1 MRTIRI
7 IALACAVVAG
17 ACTKSPEPATKGVQ
31 AAAAK
36 PAAIAWVNPQTTADV
51 DAAFLAA
58 KSGRKPV
65 FLFWTAAW
73 CPPCNH
79 VKSTIFT
86 RNEFIAKSASFVP
99 VYIDGDTPSGQAL
112 GKRFNVSG
120 YPTMVLLSADGN
132 EVTRL
137 EGAIEPAKYMQLL
150 DYGLAGGASA
160 RQLLDAALAGKPL
173 AEADWR
179 LLAYYSW
186 GTDDEQLVPEKDVPA
201 TLLRLAQACPPA
213 QRESSSRLVLQALSA
228 IATAKDVA
236 KPAFD
241 RTDALASIKSMLA
254 RPELVREH
262 YDQLAFSG
270 DDIVGAITAPKSN
283 ERAELLSTWTAA
295 LATLANDTTLSHA
308 GRVWATNGKVAL
320 ARLDSKAAPLPAAL
334 IDEVRAQA
342 ARADREST
350 DVNER
355 QAVIYSA
362 GSMLARAGLLDES
375 DALMTRELKRSHSP
389 YYYMLALA
397 SNAKKRNTPAG
408 NAAAIDW
415 ARQGYEASVGPA
427 TRLEWG
433 ASYVRYLIDLAPHDA
448 EQIEKAAASVVGELR
463 ADPGAFSGRSKRT
476 LERMSARLNAWNKNG
491 AHDAALSR
499 LNAKAVLICVPA
511 SADNAD
517 RAVCENLFKPQRA

>member
-1 MRTIRI
+1 MILMRMLVLLAIGA
-7 IALACAVVAG
+7 IAASCS
-17 ACTKSPEPATKGVQ
+17 KSPQQEVQKIGAT
-31 AAAAK
+31 APLSITWIK
-36 PAAIAWVNPQTTADV
+36 PTATADV
-51 DAAFLAA
+51 DAAFATA
-58 KSGRKPV
+58 KADKKPV
-65 FLFWTAAW
+65 FLFWTAEW

-86 RNEFIAKSASFVP
+86 RNEFIAKSQSFVP

-120 YPTMVLLSADGN
+120 YPTMVLLTADGN

-150 DYGLAGGASA
+150 ERGLAGGASA

-173 AEADWR
+173 ADEDWR

-186 GTDDEQLVPEKDVPA
+186 GTDDEQLIHDKDVPA
-201 TLLRLAQACPPA
+201 TLLKLARSCPPA
-213 QRESSSRLVLQALSA
+213 QRESSSRLVLHALSA
-228 IATAKDVA
+228 VATAKDEA

-241 RTDALASIKSMLA
+241 KADALASVKSMLA

-270 DDIVGAITAPKSN
+270 DDIIGAITAPKSK
-283 ERAELLSTWTAA
+283 ERSELLRIWSAA
-295 LATLANDTTLSHA
+295 LDTLANDTTLSHA
-308 GRVWATNGKVAL
+308 GRVWATSGKVAL
-320 ARLDSKAAPLPAAL
+320 ARLDSNDAPLTSAL
-334 IDEVRAQA
+334 LEEVRAQA
-342 ARADREST
+342 ARADRESI

-397 SNAKKRNTPAG
+397 SNAKKRNTPEG
-408 NAAAIDW
+408 NAAAIGW
-415 ARQGYEASVGPA
+415 ARQGYETSVGPA

-433 ASYVRYLIDLAPHDA
+433 SSYVRYLIDLAPQDA
-448 EQIEKAAASVVGELR
+448 TQIEEAAASVVGELR
-463 ADPGAFSGRSKRT
+463 ADAGAFSGRSKRT
-476 LERMSARLNAWNKNG
+476 LERMSSRLNAWNKNG
-491 AHDAALSR
+491 RHDATLAR
-499 LNAKAVLICVPA
+499 LNAKATPICAPA
-511 SADNAD
+511 SADSTD
-517 RAVCENLFKPQRA
+517 RAACENLFKPARV

>member
-7 IALACAVVAG
+7 LALACAVVAG
-17 ACTKSPEPATKGVQ
+17 ACTKSPEPATKAPV
-31 AAAAK
+31 AAAAI
-36 PAAIAWVNPQTTADV
+36 PASVAWVNTKTTADI
-51 DAAFLAA
+51 DSALSTA
-58 KSGRKPV
+58 KADKKPV

-86 RNEFIAKSASFVP
+86 RNEFIAKSQSFVP

-120 YPTMVLLSADGN
+120 YPTMVLLTADGN

-173 AEADWR
+173 SEADWR

-201 TLLRLAQACPPA
+201 TLLKLARSCPPA

-228 IATAKDVA
+228 VATAKDEA

-241 RTDALASIKSMLA
+241 KADALASVKSVLA

-270 DDIVGAITAPKSN
+270 DDIVGAITAPKSG
-283 ERAELLSTWTAA
+283 ERAELLNTWSAA
-295 LATLANDTTLSHA
+295 LDTLANDTTLSHA
-308 GRVWATNGKVAL
+308 GRVWATSGKVAL
-320 ARLDSKAAPLPAAL
+320 ARLDSKDAPLPAAL
-334 IDEVRAQA
+334 LEEVRAQA

-397 SNAKKRNTPAG
+397 SNAKKRSTPEG

-415 ARQGYEASVGPA
+415 ARQGYETSVGPA

-433 ASYVRYLIDLAPHDA
+433 ASYVRYLIDLAPQDA
-448 EQIEKAAASVVGELR
+448 AQIEKAAASVIGELR
-463 ADPGAFSGRSKRT
+463 TDSGAFSGRSKRT
-476 LERMSARLNAWNKNG
+476 LERMSGRLVAWNKNG
-491 AHDAALSR
+491 SHDAALAR
-499 LNAKAVLICVPA
+499 LNAKAMPVCAPA
-511 SADNAD
+511 SADRTD
-517 RAVCENLFKPQRA
+517 RAACENLFKPARA